1 MPIFQLNFEDGDYG
15 FVDTDNSSLYT
26 KDLIRFELPLCNS
39 KKKIKDTNDAWVD
52 GALVKNNTPSF
63 VRIVMGFNCNFKCK
77 YCSQSYADKH
87 KKTSVEEAVTFAIK
101 FCETIK
107 GDPGVIEF
115 WGGEPLM
122 YFKHL
127 KAMLPIFRNRF
138 PNTRFATVTNGSLIT
153 REILEFLWEYR
164 ISCAISHDGIGQY
177 VRGEDFLL
185 NEKKRSLWLE
195 LWRRY
200 EEAPVNKNTPRV
212 GVGFVV
218 TMNATNPDISKN
230 VRYIRDHFCE
240 GVQVMGSCCTT
251 LGEVNTLEGYREVA
265 FTPETLDQMEKGV
278 YKNLVDDNPRTQCAE
293 IYDNKRDLINDY
305 SHHYNYY
312 GLTRCGADAKDRLFL
327 KIDGT
332 ILYCQ
337 NYDVQNKE
345 HGTIWDL
352 DHVRIHGITKM
363 YDRESCTHC
372 PWIHICRGGC
382 PSAKGKNFAELCTIY
397 SAMFRPIFKNF
408 IENVYK
414 KRLVSINGDFRVP
427 DVKASTDQ
435 EVVYNKFNQI
445 NFGY

>member
-1 MPIFQLNFEDGDYG
+1 MPMFQLNFDDGSHG
-15 FVDTDNSSLYT
+15 FVNTDNSTLYT
-26 KDLIRFELPLCNS
+26 DGFIPFKLPLFKG
-39 KKKIKDTNDAWVD
+39 KKKIKDTTNSWI
-52 GALVKNNTPSF
+52 GNTLIKTDTPQF
-63 VRIVMGFNCNFKCK
+63 VRLVMGFNCNFKCK

-87 KKTSVEEAVTFAIK
+87 KKTSVEEAVTFAIR
-101 FCETIK
+101 FCEVIK
-107 GDPGVIEF
+107 GEPEVIEL

-127 KAMLPIFRNRF
+127 KAMLPIFKNRF
-138 PNTRFATVTNGSLIT
+138 PHTRFATITNGSLIT
-153 REILEFLWEYR
+153 KEILDFLWEYR
-164 ISCAISHDGIGQY
+164 ISCAISHDGVGQH

-200 EEAPVNKNTPRV
+200 EEAPVDGNTPRV

-251 LGEVNTLEGYREVA
+251 LGEVNSLDGYREVA
-265 FTPETLDQMEKGV
+265 FTPETLNQMERGV
-278 YKNLVDDNPRTQCAE
+278 YKNLVDDDPRTQCAE
-293 IYDNKRDLINDY
+293 IYDHKRDLIRDY
-305 SHHYNYY
+305 SQHLDYY
-312 GLTRCGADAKDRLFL
+312 GITRCGADSKDRLFL

-337 NYDVQNKE
+337 NYDIKHQE
-345 HGTIWDL
+345 YGSIWDL
-352 DHVRIHGITKM
+352 KNVKIYGITKM
-363 YDRESCTHC
+363 QDRESCVRC

-414 KRLVSINGDFRVP
+414 KKLVSINGEFRVP
-427 DVKASTDQ
+427 NVKKSTEQD
-435 EVVYNKFNQI
+435 VVYNSFNQI
-445 NFGY
+445 KFSY